1 MKITRLR
8 VKGAMLC
15 ALVAALST
23 QTISAQQSLANSYI
37 QGVVQGEKGPE
48 AGVWVIAETKDLLT
62 NMIKIVVTDDR
73 GRFLVPD
80 LPNGKYKVWVRG
92 YGLVD
97 STPIEMK
104 PDTKSINLK
113 ATSAKTPQDAAK
125 VYPGDYWLSMMA
137 PPAPSEFP
145 GTGAQGN
152 GMGTTMTDQAHWINT
167 LKSNCNFCH
176 QLGNAL
182 TRDVTHVEKAH
193 PDAKTST
200 EAWEWRLGTGVRG
213 NSMYTALGQMG
224 KDPSLKTFADWT
236 DRVAKGEVPP
246 APPRP
251 KGVERNVVVTLWDV
265 GDDHSFMHDQ
275 ISTDKNHPTVNAYGR
290 NYAVNAGHGQLVIL
304 DQRENSTTAIDIPT
318 REDKAKIPSRFP
330 PPNRPSMF
338 WGDEHL
344 WSGDKYDPADPHNPM
359 IDSKG
364 RVWMTSKI
372 RENKDPDWCNNA
384 TNNKFADWFPLRN
397 SGRQTS
403 YFDPKTRQFTLID
416 TCFSTHHLQF
426 DNDANETLYFNEL
439 SGPIVGWVD
448 TKVYDET
455 HDEQKAAGWCGQV
468 LDTNG
473 DGKITRPW
481 NVVTPR
487 RGGEDLLYNGDTQGG
502 GPAPAGA
509 ARGAAGAP
517 ARGGRGAAAP
527 FDPKLDT
534 LLSYNL
540 YSIIPSPVDDSVWGI
555 SETFPGFLIRMMRGT
570 NPPETC
576 KSQLFKVPAAG
587 YDPRGV
593 DIDSNGVVWTALAA
607 TSQLASFDVRKCTDL
622 SGPAK
627 IDGSQC
633 QNGWTLYQTPGPKL
647 KGTDVPAD
655 FHYYNWVDQHNI
667 SGLGKDTPFATG
679 SNSDSLIALDP
690 KTQKWTYLRVPY
702 PLGFYSR
709 GMDGRID
716 DEKAGWKGRGLYS
729 NYGTHF
735 VWHIEGG
742 KGTKGKIVKFQIRP
756 DPLAK

>member
-1 MKITRLR
+1 MKNTLSR
-8 VKGAMLC
+8 VKSALLC
-15 ALVAALST
+15 AGLAGVVVGILEYP
-23 QTISAQQSLANSYI
+23 ISAQQNGAVNYI
-37 QGVVQGEKGPE
+37 GGTVQSEKGPE

-62 NMIKIVVTDDR
+62 GFIKTVVTDDR
-73 GRFLVPD
+73 GRFMLPD
-80 LPNGKYKVWVRG
+80 LPNAKYKVWVRG

-104 PDTKSINLK
+104 PDSKQITLK
-113 ATSAKTPQDAAK
+113 AATAKTPQEAAK
-125 VYPGDYWLSMMA
+125 VYPGNYWLSMME
-137 PPAPSEFP
+137 PPSKSLFP
-145 GTGAQGN
+145 GTGASGN
-152 GMGTTMTDQAHWINT
+152 GMGTTMVDQDHWINT

-213 NSMYTALGQMG
+213 NSMYAALGQMG
-224 KDPSLKTFADWT
+224 KEPSLKVFADWT

-275 ISTDKNHPTVNAYGR
+275 VSTDKNHPNVNAGGR
-290 NYAVNAGHGQLVIL
+290 NYAVNAGHGQLVVL
-304 DQRENSTTAIDIPT
+304 DTRENSTFAIDIPT
-318 REDKAKIPSRFP
+318 REDKSKIPSRFP

-338 WGDEHL
+338 WGEEHL
-344 WSGDKYDPADPHNPM
+344 WSGPNYDPADPHNPM

-372 RENKDPDWCNNA
+372 RENKDPAWCGDA
-384 TNNKFADWFPLRN
+384 SNKYADWFPLRN

-403 YFDPKTRQFTLID
+403 YFDPKTREFTLID

-426 DNDANETLYFNEL
+426 DNDPDETLYFNEL
-439 SGPIVGWVD
+439 SGPIFGWLD
-448 TKVYDET
+448 TKVYDQT
-455 HDEQKAAGWCGQV
+455 KDEQKAAGWCGQV

-473 DGKITRPW
+473 DGKITKPW
-481 NVVTPR
+481 NIVTPR

-502 GPAPAGA
+502 GGPARAGA
-509 ARGAAGAP
+509 
-517 ARGGRGAAAP
+517 GGRGQGPA

-534 LLSYNL
+534 MLAYNL
-540 YSIIPSPVDDSVWGI
+540 YSVIPSPVDDSVWGI
-555 SETFPGFLIRMMRGT
+555 SETFPGYLVRLQRGD
-570 NPPETC
+570 NPPSTC
-576 KSQLFKVPAAG
+576 KSQVFKVPMPG

-607 TSQLASFDVRKCTDL
+607 TSHLASFDVRKCTDL
-622 SGPAK
+622 KGPAK

-633 QNGWTLYQTPGPKL
+633 KEGWTLYQTNGPKL
-647 KGTDVPAD
+647 KGTDVPSD

-679 SNSDSLIALDP
+679 SNSDSLIALNPQTKD
-690 KTQKWTYLRVPY
+690 WTYLRVPY

-716 DEKAGWKGRGLYS
+716 DPNTGWKGRALYS

-756 DPLAK
+756 DPLAR

>member
-1 MKITRLR
+1 MKNTLSR
-8 VKGAMLC
+8 VKSALLC
-15 ALVAALST
+15 AGLAGVVVGILEYP
-23 QTISAQQSLANSYI
+23 ISAQQNGAVNYI
-37 QGVVQGEKGPE
+37 GGTVQSEKGPE

-62 NMIKIVVTDDR
+62 GFIKTVVTDDR
-73 GRFLVPD
+73 GRFMLPD
-80 LPNGKYKVWVRG
+80 LPNAKYKVWVRG

-104 PDTKSINLK
+104 PDSKQITLK
-113 ATSAKTPQDAAK
+113 AATAKTPQEAAK
-125 VYPGDYWLSMMA
+125 VYPGNYWLSMME
-137 PPAPSEFP
+137 PPSKSLFP

-152 GMGTTMTDQAHWINT
+152 GMGTTMVDQDHWINT

-213 NSMYTALGQMG
+213 NSMYAALGQMG
-224 KDPSLKTFADWT
+224 KEPSLKVFADWT

-275 ISTDKNHPTVNAYGR
+275 VSTDKNHPNVNAGGR
-290 NYAVNAGHGQLVIL
+290 NYAVNAGHGQLVVL
-304 DQRENSTTAIDIPT
+304 DTRENSTFAIDIPT
-318 REDKAKIPSRFP
+318 REDKSKIPSRFP

-338 WGDEHL
+338 WGEEHL
-344 WSGDKYDPADPHNPM
+344 WSGPNYDPADPHNPM

-372 RENKDPDWCNNA
+372 RENKDPAWCGDA
-384 TNNKFADWFPLRN
+384 SNKYADWFPLRN

-403 YFDPKTRQFTLID
+403 YFDPKTREFTLID

-426 DNDANETLYFNEL
+426 DNDPDETLYFNEL
-439 SGPIVGWVD
+439 SGPIFGWLD
-448 TKVYDET
+448 TKVYDQT
-455 HDEQKAAGWCGQV
+455 KDEQKAAGWCGQV

-473 DGKITRPW
+473 DGKITKPW
-481 NVVTPR
+481 NIVTPR

-502 GPAPAGA
+502 GGPARAGA
-509 ARGAAGAP
+509 A
-517 ARGGRGAAAP
+517 GRGQGPA

-534 LLSYNL
+534 MLAYNL
-540 YSIIPSPVDDSVWGI
+540 YSVIPSPVDDSVWGI
-555 SETFPGFLIRMMRGT
+555 SETFPGYLVRLQRGD
-570 NPPETC
+570 NPPSTC
-576 KSQLFKVPAAG
+576 KSQVFKVPMPG

-607 TSQLASFDVRKCTDL
+607 TSHLASFDVRKCTDL
-622 SGPAK
+622 KGPAK

-633 QNGWTLYQTPGPKL
+633 KEGWTLYQTNGPKL
-647 KGTDVPAD
+647 KGTDVPSD

-679 SNSDSLIALDP
+679 SNSDSLIALNPQTKD
-690 KTQKWTYLRVPY
+690 WTYLRVPY

-716 DEKAGWKGRGLYS
+716 DPNTGWKGRALYS

-756 DPLAK
+756 DPLAR